1 MGGEKCNVAIW
12 MMYNL
17 RVKVNV
23 VNAHCSSHM
32 LILGP
37 SGDCVSGCIHS
48 GYLIMLFPDLL
59 L

>member
-23 VNAHCSSHM
+23 EDAET
-32 LILGP
+32 LPALLE
-37 SGDCVSGCIHS
+37 CVHS
-48 GYLIMLFPDLL
+48 VCECAL
-59 L
+59 